1 MYVVTD
7 QSNSLC
13 QSKQMILE
21 EMKIESGQKQTIKI
35 FECQWEDFP
44 DGPMVKTLPFNQGVW
59 IQSLAR
65 KL

>member
-1 MYVVTD
+1 
-7 QSNSLC
+7 
-13 QSKQMILE
+13 
-21 EMKIESGQKQTIKI
+21 MKIESGQKQTIKI